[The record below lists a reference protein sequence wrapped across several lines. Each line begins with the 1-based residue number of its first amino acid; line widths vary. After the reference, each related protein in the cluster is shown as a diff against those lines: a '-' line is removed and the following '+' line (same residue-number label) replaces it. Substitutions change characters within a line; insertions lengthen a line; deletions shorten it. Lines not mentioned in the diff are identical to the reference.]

1 MKGLLIVLCALG
13 SLVGLFVGGCGLVVA
28 GMGVANRMLEPM
40 IAAAMGVGAGAAIM
54 LVNLALINAVRRGH
68 AGGRRGAFLALAC
81 LDFFV
86 AFSALCIGNDPR
98 AGALLAVPLALKG
111 VLTILLVLRGGQRP
125 HDEAVDGT
133 DGPGS

>member
-1 MKGLLIVLCALG
+1 MRGLLIVLCALG
-13 SLVGLFVGGCGLVVA
+13 SLVGLFVGGCALFVA
-28 GMGVANRMLEPM
+28 GLGVANWDLGGVVT
-40 IAAAMGVGAGAAIM
+40 AAVVVYAGAAIM

-68 AGGRRGAFLALAC
+68 AGGRRRAFLALAC

-98 AGALLAVPLALKG
+98 AGAWLAVPLALKG

-125 HDEAVDGT
+125 RDEAVDGT